1 LELGRANPQADQLQ
15 NGSKREVTE
24 RQGHDASGTQ
34 VRTVQFYMVTVR
46 LQETANAGEAL
57 ARARSAQTHSSGHL
71 RQKPTPEPPAE
82 DRQPATFMIGQSQSS
97 PAQLRLQNPVFC
109 SEVLDAQHCC
119 PRAVDLASGWRKRE
133 PGCSRQLIPRDGVPV
148 LGVCELRAR
157 IGNRDV

>member
-1 LELGRANPQADQLQ
+1 MNGSAPQKLPKDNDFQFLELGRANPQADQLQ

-97 PAQLRLQNPVFC
+97 PAQLRLQNPVFLFGGTRC
-109 SEVLDAQHCC
+109 ATLLST
-119 PRAVDLASGWRKRE
+119 RG
-133 PGCSRQLIPRDGVPV
+133 
-148 LGVCELRAR
+148 
-157 IGNRDV
+157 